1 MDAFNLCIEQGGNF
15 TDCRFPD
22 GDFQSDWRDTGR
34 KDSDAKGMLRLTKDI
49 EKTLKLEGRL
59 HPNSVVAIQ
68 RIATG
73 VSGDET
79 VSASAL
85 VTETGLVGTIGFG
98 DEQVVGTALVTP
110 TGLSATGSIG
120 STVIE
125 SKYAVTGFELTS
137 GLGNENVYQDV
148 VPSQTP
154 NYVSVTGATTE
165 YTNITPSQTKTWV
178 EINKAA

>member
-1 MDAFNLCIEQGGNF
+1 MI
-15 TDCRFPD
+15 
-22 GDFQSDWRDTGR
+22 
-34 KDSDAKGMLRLTKDI
+34 
-49 EKTLKLEGRL
+49 
-59 HPNSVVAIQ
+59 
-68 RIATG
+68 
-73 VSGDET
+73 
-79 VSASAL
+79 
-85 VTETGLVGTIGFG
+85 ETGLVGTIGFG

-110 TGLSATGSIG
+110 TGLGATGSIG

-154 NYVSVTGATTE
+154 NYVSVSGATTE